1 MKDLRITSLNKS
13 FGKVNVLRDVN
24 LHVPSGQIAAV
35 LGPSGCGKTTLLRT
49 IAGFEEPDRG
59 CIEVGEITVCDNS
72 RSLPPE
78 KRRIGYVPQEGALF
92 PHLTVADNVAFGLPR
107 KLRRLGRVEEMLE
120 LTGMANLGR
129 RMPHE
134 LSGGQQQRVALA
146 RALAPSPSLILL
158 DEPFSALDAGL
169 RTTLREDVRTALKES
184 GTTAVIVTHD
194 QEEALSMA
202 DVVSVMKSG
211 QMIQTADPVT
221 LYKSPVDLDIAT
233 FVGETTQ
240 LTANVHNACAN
251 CILGQLPIQA
261 CCMASVNQATI
272 MIRPEQFIIQQ
283 PEEGIRAQVTAVKYL
298 GHDAL
303 LTLRILDDN
312 PQEDLEVSAR
322 VSGLSNYKIGDIV
335 GLKVDGEVMA
345 YPSENKRDQMTIS
358 V

>member
-49 IAGFEEPDRG
+49 IAGFEEPEIG
-59 CIEVGEITVCDNS
+59 QIKVGDTVVCNS
-72 RSLPPE
+72 SRTLPPE
-78 KRRIGYVPQEGALF
+78 KRKIGYVPQEGALF
-92 PHLTVADNVAFGLPR
+92 PHLTVAGNVAFGLPR
-107 KLRRLGRVEEMLE
+107 KLRRSGRVEEMLE
-120 LTGMANLGR
+120 LTGMANLGD

-169 RTTLREDVRTALKES
+169 RAALREDVRQALKEL
-184 GTTAVIVTHD
+184 GTTAIIVTHD

-202 DVVSVMKSG
+202 DIVSVMKDG
-211 QMIQTADPVT
+211 QIIQTADPMT
-221 LYKSPVDLDIAT
+221 LYKSPVDLETAN
-233 FVGETTQ
+233 FVGETIQ
-240 LTANVHNACAN
+240 LTANIKNACAN
-251 CILGQLPIQA
+251 CIFGQLPIQS
-261 CCMASVNQATI
+261 CCQASSNQATV
-272 MIRPEQFIIQQ
+272 MIRPEQFIIQH

-303 LTLRILDDN
+303 LTLRIIDH
-312 PQEDLEVSAR
+312 PQGEFEVSAR
-322 VSGLSNYKIGDIV
+322 VSGLSNYNIGDIV

-345 YPSENKRDQMTIS
+345 YPFKNKQDQIS
-358 V
+358 MPV